1 MAGLQGESKDLG
13 MPAGRAEVREM
24 AASSDEKKPDAH
36 NVRHVISALVDNRP
50 GVLARTAGLF
60 ARRGYNIDALAV
72 SITEDPEVSRMTITV
87 TGDERILD
95 QICKQL
101 AKLVD
106 VRQVIDHTGHAL
118 VERELC
124 LVKVTATP
132 ETRRDILDIVE
143 IFRGDVVDVGNGTLI
158 IQVTGDEQKIDAF
171 VRIMREY
178 GIVEMVR
185 TGRVVLTRGQQPT

>member
-1 MAGLQGESKDLG
+1 MANSTGTGSG
-13 MPAGRAEVREM
+13 
-24 AASSDEKKPDAH
+24 ASGSS
-36 NVRHVISALVDNRP
+36 RHVISALVDNRP

-72 SITEDPEVSRMTITV
+72 SITEDPAVSRMTITV
-87 TGDERILD
+87 TGDERVLD

-124 LVKVTATP
+124 LVKVKTTP
-132 ETRRDILDIVE
+132 ETRRDILDVVE
-143 IFRGDVVDVGNGTLI
+143 IFRGDVLDVGNGTLI

-171 VRIMREY
+171 VRIMRDY

-185 TGRVVLTRGQQPT
+185 TGRVVLTRGMQPT

>member
-1 MAGLQGESKDLG
+1 MANSTGTGSG
-13 MPAGRAEVREM
+13 
-24 AASSDEKKPDAH
+24 ASGSS
-36 NVRHVISALVDNRP
+36 RHVISALVDNRP

-87 TGDERILD
+87 TGDERVLD

-124 LVKVTATP
+124 LVKVKTTP
-132 ETRRDILDIVE
+132 ETRRDILDVVE
-143 IFRGDVVDVGNGTLI
+143 IFRGDVLDVGNGTLI

-171 VRIMREY
+171 VRIMRDY

-185 TGRVVLTRGQQPT
+185 TGRVVLTRGMQPT

>member
-1 MAGLQGESKDLG
+1 MANS
-13 MPAGRAEVREM
+13 AGTGSG
-24 AASSDEKKPDAH
+24 ASGSS
-36 NVRHVISALVDNRP
+36 RHVISALVDNRP

-87 TGDERILD
+87 TGDERVLD

-124 LVKVTATP
+124 LVKVKTTP
-132 ETRRDILDIVE
+132 ETRRDILDVVE
-143 IFRGDVVDVGNGTLI
+143 IFRGDVLDVGNGTLI

-171 VRIMREY
+171 VRIMRDY

-185 TGRVVLTRGQQPT
+185 TGRVVLTRGMQPT

>member
-1 MAGLQGESKDLG
+1 MAL
-13 MPAGRAEVREM
+13 
-24 AASSDEKKPDAH
+24 SSEEKKPGPQGT
-36 NVRHVISALVDNRP
+36 RHVISALVDNRP
-50 GVLARTAGLF
+50 GVLARAAGLF

-124 LVKVTATP
+124 LVKVKATP